1 MGMPYSNDLRLRVS
15 GHGGW
20 RAGAAGCH
28 AVAGQRFVH
37 LQVSHPSLED
47 GRDSGADAVCT
58 RPPRKLAGHEQA
70 VLTRLG
76 AITTGGGPNEGMDA
90 PPPAINLDTIAG
102 RALLAMPRRS
112 SRRSGCAANAVLL
125 VALRGAQCRR
135 ATQNCGN
142 RIPTNSCLCYVNA
155 VPSRRD
161 AE

>member
-76 AITTGGGPNEGMDA
+76 AITTGGGPNEGRTRRPQRSILIRSPVALCSQCHGAQAAA
-90 PPPAINLDTIAG
+90 PGALRMRCSWLHSEARNAAG
-102 RALLAMPRRS
+102 RLRIAATAFRPTAVCAM
-112 SRRSGCAANAVLL
+112 
-125 VALRGAQCRR
+125 
-135 ATQNCGN
+135 
-142 RIPTNSCLCYVNA
+142 
-155 VPSRRD
+155 
-161 AE
+161 